1 MCAWI
6 NFISITYFEM
16 GYLHSITSGAS
27 EVTPWMISELMFVSD
42 FMARNECGHVGIGMK
57 WKSYQCKG
65 VKYSNTELP
74 CSEKAQLPEAYTI
87 VSKRNIKNSNPG
99 IHLWINK

>member
-1 MCAWI
+1 MCARI

-27 EVTPWMISELMFVSD
+27 EVTPWMISELKFVTN
-42 FMARNECGHVGIGMK
+42 FMVCSECGYVGIGIK
-57 WKSYQCKG
+57 WKCYRCKDI
-65 VKYSNTELP
+65 KYSNTELP
-74 CSEKAQLPEAYTI
+74 CSEKAQLAESYTI
-87 VSKRNIKNSNPG
+87 VSKRNIKNSNLG